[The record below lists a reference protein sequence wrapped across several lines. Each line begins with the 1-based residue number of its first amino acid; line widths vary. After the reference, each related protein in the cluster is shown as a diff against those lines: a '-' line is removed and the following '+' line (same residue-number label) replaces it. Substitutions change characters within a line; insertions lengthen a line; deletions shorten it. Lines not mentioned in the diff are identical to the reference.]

1 MASMLPPAVKP
12 KADVW
17 DVVNMF
23 GDGLKIVHMD
33 TTGKNLDGS
42 TMTAEE
48 RVAAYKTAN
57 DLGGKIGLHIHTAVV
72 RVYVCGGARDRV
84 SPYFY
89 GHMAIKVGYAQYANS
104 GLSERHGPG
113 RRRLVD

>member
-1 MASMLPPAVKP
+1 MAAMLPPAVKP

-48 RVAAYKTAN
+48 RVAAFKTAN
-57 DLGGKIGLHIHTAVV
+57 DLGTKIGLHTRTAVV
-72 RVYVCGGARDRV
+72 CACVCVWGCARPRV
-84 SPYFY
+84 SMR
-89 GHMAIKVGYAQYANS
+89 GRDYA
-104 GLSERHGPG
+104 RHRRCKQG
-113 RRRLVD
+113 RLYTQS